1 VTGLSAIGILVIRH
15 TTVLSP
21 QDRGER
27 ERQREETL
35 SQKDKEKEMDAIRV
49 SGGYVDEVDSHNF
62 VNPT

>member
-1 VTGLSAIGILVIRH
+1 M
-15 TTVLSP
+15 SP

-49 SGGYVDEVDSHNF
+49 SEDDVGEVDPHNF